1 MLVISSSSVIK
12 KPSFVTNPQD
22 ITFIEDAKRHITK
35 SVVIPYA
42 LYEKIREKIEDELY
56 LANNKQSLS
65 KTSYDDFLQI
75 ENIVEELSQ

>member
-1 MLVISSSSVIK
+1 MLVISSSSIIK
-12 KPSFVTNPQD
+12 KPSFVTNPKD

-65 KTSYDDFLQI
+65 ETSYDDFLQI
-75 ENIVEELSQ
+75 ENIAEELSQ